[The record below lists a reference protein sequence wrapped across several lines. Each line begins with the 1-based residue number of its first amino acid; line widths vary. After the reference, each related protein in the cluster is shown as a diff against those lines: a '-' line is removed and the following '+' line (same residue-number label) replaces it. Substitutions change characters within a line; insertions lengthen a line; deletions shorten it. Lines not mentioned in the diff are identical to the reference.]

1 MPYTVRTITIEH
13 WSHAIMTR
21 PGKLGTL
28 LIALIGIAVYLNWD
42 TISSF
47 VGNGAGNLLS
57 KDILPRDI
65 LPANLDPNTT
75 TVYKWQDEEGQ
86 WHVSNQRPSGVEAVE
101 VKQIHT
107 DQNVVPSQPP
117 PGTEQNAEDKKKADS
132 GDELHELFLGES
144 GSTGKQ

>member
-1 MPYTVRTITIEH
+1 
-13 WSHAIMTR
+13 MTR

-75 TVYKWQDEEGQ
+75 TVYKWQDEEGK
-86 WHVSNQRPSGVEAVE
+86 WHVSNQRPTNVEAVE
-101 VKQIHT
+101 IKQIHT
-107 DQNVVPSQPP
+107 DQNVVPSQPA
-117 PGTEQNAEDKKKADS
+117 PGAEQTAEDGKKAGS
-132 GDELHELFLGES
+132 GNELHELFLGES
-144 GSTGKQ
+144 GSTEKTGK